1 MQPTAMGR
9 KGANVAGI
17 DRRTFLKGAAVMG
30 GAVALG
36 SRVLSSFADPSVIG
50 SWSAQ
55 IRLGICGIHAAIL
68 NTGKV
73 LYYERLGGEIGSKAR
88 LFDPATSATTDV
100 SIPFHRNIM
109 CSGMSFLPD
118 GRFLATGGDP
128 DDGLADSGIGNP
140 HTTIFDPATNAWSD
154 HDLMDFLRWYPSN
167 VVLPDGRTLII
178 GGQAAP
184 GGGDSKIKVME
195 VFDPDTLQ
203 VSRMPAGA
211 TKWMGLYPRTVLLA
225 NGQVMKAGKGIRTFR
240 FDPAV
245 PKWYFVDEMLGGD
258 RKQGTVVLLPGNMK
272 VMVCGGRSLT
282 GTITDSAEVIDM
294 SDPSPQWRLVG
305 SLNRARQ
312 NHSVVILPDGKVLIV
327 GGGSTNQPFGSPVGV
342 TEMFDPA
349 TETFTPLASQT
360 TNRTYHSTAVLLPD
374 GRVISAGSN
383 SGTVGQAAVD
393 IYSPPYLFAGA
404 RPTITSVSNAT
415 LSWGASVEISTP
427 DAASIAQVV
436 LMKPGADTHQMNF
449 DQRRLVCPFTTTA
462 SSVVATLP
470 SATQA
475 NPPGYYMLIIL
486 NSQLVPS
493 VATFVHAA

>member
-1 MQPTAMGR
+1 
-9 KGANVAGI
+9 VADI
-17 DRRTFLKGAAVMG
+17 DRRTFLKGAAVIG

-36 SRVLSSFADPSVIG
+36 GSRVLPSFADPAVIG

-55 IRLGICGIHAAIL
+55 IPLGIIGIHAAVL
-68 NTGKV
+68 GNGKV
-73 LYYERLGGEIGSKAR
+73 LYYESLRGQIGSRAR
-88 LFDPATSATTDV
+88 LFDPATSATTNV
-100 SIPFHRNIM
+100 SIPFHRNVM

-118 GRFLATGGDP
+118 GRLLATGGDP
-128 DDGLADSGIGNP
+128 DDGEADLGVGNP
-140 HTTIFDPATNAWSD
+140 YTTIFDPATNTWSD
-154 HDLMDFLRWYPSN
+154 HDQMDFLRWYPSN

-184 GGGDSKIKVME
+184 GGDSKIKVME
-195 VFDPDTLQ
+195 VFDPNTLQ

-211 TKWMGLYPRTVLLA
+211 TKWMGLYPRTVLLP
-225 NGQVMKAGKGIRTFR
+225 NGQVLKAGKGVRTFR

-272 VMVCGGRSLT
+272 VMVCGGRSLS
-282 GTITDSAEVIDM
+282 GTITASAEVIDM
-294 SDPSPQWRLVG
+294 SAPSPQWRLVG
-305 SLNRARQ
+305 SLNRARH

-327 GGGSTNQPFGSPVGV
+327 GGGSSNQPFGSPVGL
-342 TEMFDPA
+342 TEMFDPV

-383 SGTVGQAAVD
+383 SGIVGQAAVD

-404 RPTITSVSNAT
+404 RPTITSVGNAS
-415 LSWGASVEISTP
+415 LSWGASVEVSTP
-427 DAASIAQVV
+427 DAANIARVV
-436 LMKPGADTHQMNF
+436 LMKPGANTHQMNF
-449 DQRRLVCPFTTTA
+449 DQRRLVTPFTTTA

-470 SATQA
+470 PATQA
-475 NPPGYYMLIIL
+475 NPPGYYMLFIL
-486 NSQLVPS
+486 NDKLVPS
-493 VATFVHAA
+493 VATFVHVA